1 MKFCKC
7 LFLVAAISLMATAGA
22 FAQNI
27 LINGDFE
34 AGDLTGWETYG
45 QNGSA
50 VITVE
55 APNGPSAPGA
65 VSAFLNNQAEAMGSG
80 IKQVTPVGSAAEG
93 TVQYSFDLKL
103 DQADIG
109 GVFFA
114 EIFAEA
120 EGVGIVGGS
129 GLMGPLW
136 AWEWTNYAGSF
147 EAPANTDFMVIQF
160 TATTGATP
168 GSNCIAHVDNV
179 VLEQPGVVAT
189 DAGSLDQIKAL
200 FR

>member
-7 LFLVAAISLMATAGA
+7 LILVAAISLMATAGA

-27 LINGDFE
+27 LTNPGFE

-45 QNGSA
+45 LSGSSNA
-50 VITVE
+50 SVE
-55 APNGPSAPGA
+55 VPNGPSAPGT
-65 VSAFLNNQAEAMGSG
+65 VSAFLNNQAEAMGLG
-80 IKQVTPVGSAAEG
+80 IKQVTPVGSVAEG
-93 TVQYSFDLKL
+93 TVEYSFDLKL
-103 DQADIG
+103 DQADLG

-136 AWEWTNYAGSF
+136 AWEWTNYTGTF
-147 EAPANTDFMVIQF
+147 EAPANADYLVIQF
-160 TATTGATP
+160 TATSGATP
-168 GSNCIAHVDNV
+168 GSNCVAHVDNV
-179 VLEQPGVVAT
+179 VLEQPDVVST
-189 DAGSLDQIKAL
+189 DSGSIDQIKAL
-200 FR
+200 YR